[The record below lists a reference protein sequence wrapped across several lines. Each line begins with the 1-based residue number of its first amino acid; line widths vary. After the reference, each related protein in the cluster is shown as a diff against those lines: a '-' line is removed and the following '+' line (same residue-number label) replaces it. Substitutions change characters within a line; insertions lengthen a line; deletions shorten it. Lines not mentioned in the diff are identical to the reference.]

1 MMKDNANTPQKTD
14 EKSKSNLRVALLT
27 SGFALTMLGVSFA
40 AVPFYDWFCRTTG
53 FGGTTM
59 VAKQAPSTVGQRE
72 YTVRFDANVT
82 GGLGWRF
89 QPEVASIKIRAGEV
103 KTVYYKLTNTTDRE
117 TIGIASY
124 GVTPELTGSY
134 FSKMQ
139 CFCFTDQTL
148 KPSESREEAVVFFI
162 DPAIEKEAELKHIK
176 TITLSYTFFPS
187 KTQSKP
193 LASISGS
200 NAVAQ

>member
-1 MMKDNANTPQKTD
+1 MMTSNLTNQQKTD
-14 EKSKSNLRVALLT
+14 KKNNSNLRVALT
-27 SGFALTMLGVSFA
+27 TGGFALTMLGVSFA

-59 VAKQAPSTVGQRE
+59 VAKQAPSEVGKRE

-89 QPEVASIKIRAGEV
+89 QPEVSSITIRPGEV

-148 KPSESREEAVVFFI
+148 KAGESREEAVVFFI